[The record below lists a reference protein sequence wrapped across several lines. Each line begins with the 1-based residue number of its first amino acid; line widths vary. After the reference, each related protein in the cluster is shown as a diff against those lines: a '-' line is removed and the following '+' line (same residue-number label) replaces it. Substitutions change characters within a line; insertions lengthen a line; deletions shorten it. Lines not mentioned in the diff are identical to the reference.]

1 MEEKQNMGE
10 AQNVVAKPTLAQSSA
25 TSAAPVKTPAAPA
38 PVAPS
43 AAPAPAT
50 KPKAEEPNMM
60 TQGVSAKKKGKG
72 AILGMVLL
80 GILAVGGISFG
91 VWEMLDA
98 NTQKEQ
104 LNSQI
109 STLKQQNNELQD
121 KLSESTSKPTTD
133 IDVNINTETGNTNT
147 ADYIYVGE
155 WGLKIKIPDNLTV
168 TGYKYAMSA
177 GYTSLKLWGNTKSG
191 QYFPDFADMDKD
203 QSCLGS
209 ISRYPKGTEMSPAS
223 PPLLIFSDDQ
233 FDYYYRHPQAAFSTD
248 EKEQAWE
255 VESIG
260 AIEQMLSTPENYSK
274 I

>member
-1 MEEKQNMGE
+1 MGGT
-10 AQNVVAKPTLAQSSA
+10 QNVAPKSTPTPAQSPA
-25 TSAAPVKTPAAPA
+25 TPVAPVKTSAAPA

-43 AAPAPAT
+43 VAPAT
-50 KPKAEEPNMM
+50 KPKTEEPNMM

-72 AILGMVLL
+72 AILGMILL

-109 STLKQQNNELQD
+109 STLKQQNNELQG
-121 KLSESTSKPTTD
+121 KLSEATSTSTTD
-133 IDVNINTETGNTNT
+133 IDVSIDTETVATDT

-155 WGLKIKIPDNLTV
+155 WGLKIKIPENLTV
-168 TGYKYAMSA
+168 TGYKYAMLA
-177 GYTSLKLWGNTKSG
+177 GYASLELCGNTKSG
-191 QYFPDFADMDKD
+191 QYFPDFADIDKN

-223 PPLLIFSDDQ
+223 PPSLIFSDDQ
-233 FDYYYRHPQAAFSTD
+233 FDYYYRHPQSVFSTD
-248 EKEQAWE
+248 ENERTWE
-255 VESIG
+255 IES
-260 AIEQMLSTPENYSK
+260 ADAVEQMLSAPENYSK